1 MEQVVTKMKDRV
13 EKMHMP
19 KNIDFDAIE
28 RETLNNARIDLNHE
42 KRLSLYKLSYLVY
55 LFARN
60 QGHPAQEHAV
70 TLL

>member
-1 MEQVVTKMKDRV
+1 MKDRV

-19 KNIDFDAIE
+19 KNIDFNAIE
-28 RETLNNARIDLNHE
+28 RETLNAARLDLDHE
-42 KRLSLYKLSYLVY
+42 KQFSLYKLSYLVY

-60 QGHPAQEHAV
+60 DSNPVQEHAV